1 MTILCE
7 HERAIVY
14 LVAHEGYNPSYK
26 WTNPT
31 YPTYNPGYNLLSKG
45 MTHEVG
51 VLSSPSKVHNDS
63 WLVEMSTS
71 LKHQILHQKNT
82 QPLNPEL

>member
-31 YPTYNPGYNLLSKG
+31 YPTYNQGYNLLSKWDDPRNRSFIF
-45 MTHEVG
+45 T
-51 VLSSPSKVHNDS
+51 
-63 WLVEMSTS
+63 VEGS
-71 LKHQILHQKNT
+71 
-82 QPLNPEL
+82 